1 MKLLVSGGGENLP
14 GVPTYSCGITNVGLK
29 QGVSGQSSVK
39 YHHDV
44 LCISYITVTSACVLQ

>member
-1 MKLLVSGGGENLP
+1 MKLLVSGGGENL

-44 LCISYITVTSACVLQ
+44 LCISYITVTSTCVLQ